1 MSEVRLSNPA
11 LFDRGMATITID
23 RPHARNAISLATM
36 DSLETVLDE
45 VATSSVRVV
54 VIRGAGD
61 RAFVSGGDLK
71 DLASL
76 QTTESAAS
84 MSRRMRHL
92 LDRLAQLPALTI
104 AALNG
109 HALGGGAE
117 VAVACDLRIAA
128 DDVTIAFNQS
138 QLGILPAWGGIE
150 RLTALVGRS
159 RALELMLTP
168 RRLTATDAGQYG
180 LVNEVVSREHFD
192 ARVEEL
198 ATSVA
203 RLPSG
208 VVWPVKGLVDW
219 VRPPVCLTT
228 EQEAVGAFAAA
239 WVDDAHWD
247 AVEAATRARAAR

>member
-1 MSEVRLSNPA
+1 MSEVCLSIPDQ
-11 LFDRGMATITID
+11 LDRGVATITID

-36 DSLETVLDE
+36 DTLETVLDE
-45 VATSSVRVV
+45 VAATPVRVV
-54 VIRGAGD
+54 VLRGAGD

-76 QTTESAAS
+76 QTTASAAA

-117 VAVACDLRIAA
+117 VAIACDLRIVA
-128 DDVTIAFNQS
+128 DDVTMTFNQS

-168 RRLTATDAGQYG
+168 RRMTAADAVQYG
-180 LVNEVVSREHFD
+180 LVNEVVPREQFD

-208 VVWPVKGLVDW
+208 VVWPVKALVDQ
-219 VRPPVCLTT
+219 VRPPVCLPT
-228 EQEAVGAFAAA
+228 EQEAVDAFAAA
-239 WVDDAHWD
+239 WVEDAHWD
-247 AVEAATRARAAR
+247 AVETATRGRAAR